1 MYIKECKV
9 NHLNNP
15 LGYFMPSSVFS
26 WKVEDARGKRQKE
39 AKVVVKKD
47 DAIIADSGWGDLD
60 STSTILDI
68 VLQPRTRYT
77 WRVSVKTDIGE
88 KATSEENWFE
98 TGKMDEEWQAKWI
111 STDSLTSRH
120 PVFSKEIK
128 PKKKVTSA
136 RLYISGL
143 GLYEA
148 AWNGKKIGDEYLTPY
163 CNNYNDWIQYQT
175 YDVTKEIQSEGV
187 LSITLGNGWYKG
199 RFTPSDRTG
208 KGYFGDEWKVIA
220 EVRLRYEDGSEDV
233 IGTDEEW
240 KVSRSNIFFSN
251 IYDGEMRDDTLPLLE
266 KENVKIAEAPKG
278 KLMERLSTPVKV
290 RHELKVKEIIHTPK
304 GETVLDMGQNMTGV
318 FRLRVHEP
326 KGREVKLQFGEI
338 LQDGNFYRDN
348 LRSAKAE
355 YVYISDGEPHLIE
368 PKFTFYGFR
377 YVKVSGMTEIKED
390 DFVALSLY
398 SELPRTGRI
407 ETGNTKINQLISNIE
422 WSMIDNYLD
431 VPTDCP
437 QRDER
442 MGWTGDAEVFAPT
455 ACYLRD
461 CYAFLNK
468 YLFDLCTEQKDMD
481 GGVPEIIP
489 SFGDRSFSAAWGDA
503 ACIIPWTLYEF
514 YGDKSILD
522 RQYSSMKAWVD
533 YISRLDG
540 EDHGWRR
547 HIHYGDWLALDA
559 SSPEERRGGTD
570 IGFIADTEYLNSTRL
585 LSKAAMIIGKT
596 EDAEKY
602 EAKAERILKDIREE
616 YFTPTGRSA
625 ISTQTGLLLSLE
637 HGLNPNKERAK
648 SELADR
654 FKKDG
659 NKLRTGFVG
668 TPILCPTLTEAGLD
682 DIAFELLLNEGYPGW
697 LYAVN
702 MGATTVWERWN
713 SVDEN
718 GKIAENGMNS
728 LNHYA
733 YGSILE
739 WIYKDVLGISPI
751 LPGFRKAKLSPH
763 INYGLKKIEGEFD
776 SAVGKWEISWNI
788 LSNGDISYS
797 VKVPFGATAELTL
810 PYGGGKYELGSGE
823 FSLSYT
829 PNVPLCTV
837 YSTNMPLEKLLSVP
851 KVKEVLSRIIPQIS
865 MVPMS
870 LQKMS
875 IREIAKKMGG
885 TIKEEMFEKID
896 ALLAGI

>member
-1 MYIKECKV
+1 M
-9 NHLNNP
+9 
-15 LGYFMPSSVFS
+15 
-26 WKVEDARGKRQKE
+26 
-39 AKVVVKKD
+39 
-47 DAIIADSGWGDLD
+47 
-60 STSTILDI
+60 TI
-68 VLQPRTRYT
+68 R
-77 WRVSVKTDIGE
+77 
-88 KATSEENWFE
+88 
-98 TGKMDEEWQAKWI
+98 
-111 STDSLTSRH
+111 
-120 PVFSKEIK
+120 
-128 PKKKVTSA
+128 
-136 RLYISGL
+136 
-143 GLYEA
+143 
-148 AWNGKKIGDEYLTPY
+148 
-163 CNNYNDWIQYQT
+163 
-175 YDVTKEIQSEGV
+175 
-187 LSITLGNGWYKG
+187 
-199 RFTPSDRTG
+199 
-208 KGYFGDEWKVIA
+208 
-220 EVRLRYEDGSEDV
+220 
-233 IGTDEEW
+233 
-240 KVSRSNIFFSN
+240 
-251 IYDGEMRDDTLPLLE
+251 LPL
-266 KENVKIAEAPKG
+266 K
-278 KLMERLSTPVKV
+278 
-290 RHELKVKEIIHTPK
+290 
-304 GETVLDMGQNMTGV
+304 
-318 FRLRVHEP
+318 
-326 KGREVKLQFGEI
+326 
-338 LQDGNFYRDN
+338 
-348 LRSAKAE
+348 
-355 YVYISDGEPHLIE
+355 
-368 PKFTFYGFR
+368 
-377 YVKVSGMTEIKED
+377 
-390 DFVALSLY
+390 
-398 SELPRTGRI
+398 
-407 ETGNTKINQLISNIE
+407 
-422 WSMIDNYLD
+422 
-431 VPTDCP
+431 
-437 QRDER
+437 
-442 MGWTGDAEVFAPT
+442 
-455 ACYLRD
+455 
-461 CYAFLNK
+461 
-468 YLFDLCTEQKDMD
+468 QKDMD

-489 SFGDRSFSAAWGDA
+489 SFGDKSVSAAWGDA

-559 SSPEERRGGTD
+559 SSPDERRGGTD

-637 HGLNPNKERAK
+637 HDLNPNKERAK

-654 FKKDG
+654 FKKDE

-668 TPILCPTLTEAGLD
+668 TPILCPSLTEAGLD

-797 VKVPFGATAELTL
+797 VIVPFGATAELTL

-823 FSLSYT
+823 FSLTYT
-829 PNVPLCTV
+829 PNVPLRTV